1 LHAFLRSRRS
11 VRRFREDPVPDSLI
25 ERILTTATY
34 APSAH
39 NREPWRF
46 MVITSAERKGC
57 LANAMSA
64 SFRRDL
70 AAAGLAEP
78 DIAAQV
84 ERSERRI
91 HSAPVLIVLCMD
103 RDAVDQYSEEAHAEA
118 ERIMAIQS
126 VAAAA
131 AQLLLAAHAEG
142 LGASWICWPLF
153 TPETVKDA
161 LELPAGWEPQAMFFM
176 GWPAGDPKSKA
187 VRPLAEVARFERER
201 G

>member
-1 LHAFLRSRRS
+1 
-11 VRRFREDPVPDSLI
+11 
-25 ERILTTATY
+25 
-34 APSAH
+34 
-39 NREPWRF
+39 

-70 AAAGLAEP
+70 AAVGLAET
-78 DIAAQV
+78 DIAAQID
-84 ERSERRI
+84 RSEKRI
-91 HSAPVLIVLCMD
+91 RSAPVLIVLCMD
-103 RDAVDQYSEEAHAEA
+103 RDAVDQVPEPARAEA
-118 ERIMAIQS
+118 ERIIAIQS

-131 AQLLLAAHAEG
+131 GQLLLAAHAEG

-153 TPETVKDA
+153 TPETVRGA
-161 LELPAGWEPQAMFFM
+161 LELPPTWEPQAMFFI
-176 GWPAGDPKSKA
+176 GWPAGDPKPKA